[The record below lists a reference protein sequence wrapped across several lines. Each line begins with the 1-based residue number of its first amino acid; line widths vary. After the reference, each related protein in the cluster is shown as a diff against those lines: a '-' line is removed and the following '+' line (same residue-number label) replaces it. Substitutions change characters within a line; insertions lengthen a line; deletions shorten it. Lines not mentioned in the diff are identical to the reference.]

1 MKIGQLKAGVLL
13 SYVSQIIQ
21 ILITIFYTP
30 VMLHLMDQ
38 GDYGLYQIAF
48 SVVSFLSLMTF
59 GFSGSYVRFFAVS
72 EVKVNPREEIA
83 RLNGTFMLIFGVLGC
98 IVLLLGIIMASNTD
112 IVLGGKMSEAE
123 LDRAS
128 ILMYL
133 MVVNCALSFPEVVFK
148 NFMIANE
155 RFITLQTLNA
165 ISIILNPCLTF
176 PLLLWG
182 KGSIGMCVA
191 LLAITIIKLFA
202 SVYYCMRKLKMQ
214 FSYEKLQM
222 GLFKDIGSF
231 SFYIFLESI
240 ISMINISLDRFLLGK
255 LVGSV
260 ATAIYAIG
268 GQINTLYMYL
278 STTIS
283 SVFVPRINRLV
294 EQGNK
299 NRELSDLFIRVGKIQ
314 FIVLYAVLLGYSL
327 FGQRFMQLWV
337 GDRYYMSFFVAIIL
351 IYPNTIN
358 LIQNVGYE
366 IQRAK
371 GLQKYRSLM
380 WIGIA
385 LLNVVI
391 SVFLIK
397 KYEECGAALGTAI
410 AWVIG
415 SGLLMNWFYAR
426 YVALDVKRFWL
437 EILFVAKGGI
447 LPIIPFIFCY
457 DYFLRC
463 SVLMYFVGIVL
474 FYILYVVCML
484 FGGVRKNERQ
494 EILEFIMNKFN
505 RFRK

>member
-1 MKIGQLKAGVLL
+1 MKVGQLKAGVLL
-13 SYVSQIIQ
+13 SYVSQILQ
-21 ILITIFYTP
+21 ILITVFYTP
-30 VMLHLMDQ
+30 VMLRLMDQ
-38 GDYGLYQIAF
+38 SDYGLYQIAF

-72 EVKVNPREEIA
+72 EAKDNPREEIA
-83 RLNGTFMLIFGVLGC
+83 RLNGTFMLIFGVLGS
-98 IVLLLGIIMASNTD
+98 IVLSLGILMAANTD
-112 IVLGGKMSEAE
+112 MVLGGKMTEEE
-123 LDRAS
+123 LDRAA

-133 MVVNCALSFPEVVFK
+133 MVTNCALNFPEIVFK

-155 RFITLQTLNA
+155 RFIALQTLNT

-191 LLAITIIKLFA
+191 LLAITIIKLA
-202 SVYYCMRKLKMQ
+202 TSVIYCMRKLRMN
-214 FSYEKLQM
+214 FSYKKLQWGM
-222 GLFKDIGSF
+222 FKDIGAF

-240 ISMINISLDRFLLGK
+240 ISMINVSLDRFLLGK
-255 LVGSV
+255 MVGSV
-260 ATAIYAIG
+260 ATAVYAVG

-299 NRELSDLFIRVGKIQ
+299 NKELSDLFIRVGKIQ
-314 FIVLYAVLLGYSL
+314 FIILFVVLLGYTL

-337 GDRYYMSFFVAIIL
+337 GDSYYMSYFVAMIL
-351 IYPNTIN
+351 IFPNTIN

-385 LLNVVI
+385 LLNVVLSI
-391 SVFLIK
+391 FLIK
-397 KYEECGAALGTAI
+397 KYNECGAAMGTAI

-415 SGLLMNWFYAR
+415 SGILMNWFYAR
-426 YVALDVKRFWL
+426 YVGLDVKRFWQ
-437 EILFVAKGGI
+437 EILFLTKGGI
-447 LPIIPFIFCY
+447 LPIIPFIIFY
-457 DYFLRC
+457 DYFLHC
-463 SVLMYFVGIVL
+463 PITMYFAGIVA
-474 FYILYVVCML
+474 FTILYAVCML
-484 FGGVRKNERQ
+484 FGGIRKNERR
-494 EILEFIMNKFN
+494 EIMTMAMNRLNLKM
-505 RFRK
+505 K

>member
-1 MKIGQLKAGVLL
+1 MRIGQLKAGVLL
-13 SYVSQIIQ
+13 SYASQILQ
-21 ILITIFYTP
+21 ILITVFYTP
-30 VMLHLMDQ
+30 VMLRLMSQ

-48 SVVSFLSLMTF
+48 STVSFLSLMTF

-72 EVKVNPREEIA
+72 EAKEHPQEEIA
-83 RLNGTFMLIFGVLGC
+83 RLNGTFMVIFGALGSV
-98 IVLLLGIIMASNTD
+98 VLLLGVMLAANTD
-112 IVLGGKMSEAE
+112 TVLGGKMTQAE
-123 LDRAS
+123 LGRAS

-155 RFITLQTLNA
+155 RFVTLQTLNA
-165 ISIILNPCLTF
+165 ISIVLNPCLTF

-191 LLAITIIKLFA
+191 LLTITVIKLVA
-202 SVYYCMRKLKMQ
+202 SAYYCLCKLGMN
-214 FSYEKLQM
+214 FSYKKLQLEM
-222 GLFKDIGSF
+222 FKDIGSF

-260 ATAIYAIG
+260 ATAVYAVG

-283 SVFVPRINRLV
+283 SVFVPRINRMV

-299 NRELSDLFIRVGKIQ
+299 NTQLSDLFIRVGKIQ
-314 FIVLYAVLLGYSL
+314 FIVLYAVLLGYTV
-327 FGQRFMQLWV
+327 FGQRFMRLWV
-337 GDRYYMSFFVAIIL
+337 GDSYDMSFFVAIIL

-397 KYEECGAALGTAI
+397 KYGECGAAMGTAI

-415 SGLLMNWFYAR
+415 SGFLMNWFYAR
-426 YVALDVKRFWL
+426 YVALDVKCFWC

-447 LPIIPFIFCY
+447 LPVIPFVIGY
-457 DYFLRC
+457 NYFLHC
-463 SVLMYFVGIVL
+463 NVVMYFVGMAMFVM
-474 FYILYVVCML
+474 LYTVCML
-484 FGGVRKNERQ
+484 FCGVRKNERRK
-494 EILEFIMNKFN
+494 IITMAMNRLKFN
-505 RFRK
+505 KG

>member
-1 MKIGQLKAGVLL
+1 MKVGQLKAGVLL
-13 SYVSQIIQ
+13 SYVSQILQ
-21 ILITIFYTP
+21 ILITVFYTP
-30 VMLHLMDQ
+30 VMLRLMDQ
-38 GDYGLYQIAF
+38 SDYGLYQIAF

-72 EVKVNPREEIA
+72 EAKDNPREEIA
-83 RLNGTFMLIFGVLGC
+83 RLNGTFMLIFGVLGS
-98 IVLLLGIIMASNTD
+98 IVLSLGILMAANTD
-112 IVLGGKMSEAE
+112 MVLGGKMTEEE
-123 LDRAS
+123 LDRAA

-133 MVVNCALSFPEVVFK
+133 MVT

-155 RFITLQTLNA
+155 RFIALQTLNT

-191 LLAITIIKLFA
+191 LLAITIIKLA
-202 SVYYCMRKLKMQ
+202 TSVIYCMRKLRMN
-214 FSYEKLQM
+214 FSYKKLQWGM
-222 GLFKDIGSF
+222 FKDIGAF

-240 ISMINISLDRFLLGK
+240 ISMINVSLDRFLLGK
-255 LVGSV
+255 MVGSV
-260 ATAIYAIG
+260 ATAVYAVG

-299 NRELSDLFIRVGKIQ
+299 NKELSDLFIRVGKIQ
-314 FIVLYAVLLGYSL
+314 FIILFVVLLGYTL

-337 GDRYYMSFFVAIIL
+337 GDSYYMSYFVAMIL
-351 IYPNTIN
+351 IFPNTIN

-385 LLNVVI
+385 LLNVVLSI
-391 SVFLIK
+391 FLIK
-397 KYEECGAALGTAI
+397 KYNECGAAMGTAI

-415 SGLLMNWFYAR
+415 SGILMNWFYAR
-426 YVALDVKRFWL
+426 YVGLDVKRFWQ
-437 EILFVAKGGI
+437 EILFLTKGGI
-447 LPIIPFIFCY
+447 LPIIPFIIFY
-457 DYFLRC
+457 DYFLHC
-463 SVLMYFVGIVL
+463 PITMYFAGIVA
-474 FYILYVVCML
+474 FTILYAVCML
-484 FGGVRKNERQ
+484 FGGIRKNERR
-494 EILEFIMNKFN
+494 EIMTMAMNRLNLKM
-505 RFRK
+505 K